1 VRRKLFNPYKQK
13 RRWGRG
19 VKRASKFVSSRNQI
33 KAKDASWRRRKT
45 NPFHRNREEV
55 NWGKRVKVIILVL
68 ALMGMVIFAIFH
80 PFFHI
85 KNQNITGLQRINET
99 EFRDAVFGII
109 DYKKLFILPGKD
121 YFMVNVE
128 ELEDIIK
135 DRFPI
140 ESIIIKK
147 AFPDTLD
154 IQIEEKISTIIY
166 DNGEKYNY
174 LGLEGKIVEVLRKV
188 GEDEW
193 QEITKTVTST
203 NELGE
208 DIQETKVIERIHRP
222 ALNDIIKELGDYPLV
237 YDKRGFTR
245 EINTGVLQPKTV
257 QGIITWFNLVN
268 KRTDIPF
275 GYIIIDNELGDAVI
289 KTREGWGIL
298 VQLQTDVETQFE
310 ELQYLLKNKINRP
323 HLNYIDLRFPGR
335 VYWR

>member
-1 VRRKLFNPYKQK
+1 
-13 RRWGRG
+13 
-19 VKRASKFVSSRNQI
+19 
-33 KAKDASWRRRKT
+33 
-45 NPFHRNREEV
+45 
-55 NWGKRVKVIILVL
+55 
-68 ALMGMVIFAIFH
+68 
-80 PFFHI
+80 
-85 KNQNITGLQRINET
+85 
-99 EFRDAVFGII
+99 
-109 DYKKLFILPGKD
+109 
-121 YFMVNVE
+121 
-128 ELEDIIK
+128 
-135 DRFPI
+135 
-140 ESIIIKK
+140 
-147 AFPDTLD
+147 
-154 IQIEEKISTIIY
+154 
-166 DNGEKYNY
+166 